1 MLSVTVGTC
10 LEFAPISLEFMIND
24 VAPEL
29 LLLEFLITFRLLE
42 ELL

>member
-1 MLSVTVGTC
+1 MGTC
-10 LEFAPISLEFMIND
+10 LELAPISLELIIND